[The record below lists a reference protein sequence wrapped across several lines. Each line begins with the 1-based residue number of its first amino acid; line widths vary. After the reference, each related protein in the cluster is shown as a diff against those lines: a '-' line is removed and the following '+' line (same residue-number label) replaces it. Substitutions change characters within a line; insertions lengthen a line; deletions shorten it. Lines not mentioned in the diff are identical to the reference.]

1 MTKQGQ
7 EVLLFRIPNNTN
19 DYIEVTNYGCAI
31 RGIYVHNNDGVLEN
45 VAWGGKALAEY
56 ENGNPGTIFAGE
68 LGKALA
74 HKVWD
79 VVDEGE
85 NYVFMA
91 SQCQAGEGGCS
102 SAVKV
107 GCHIMW
113 VNLNRLVIDLFVTPE
128 DGTQLPLSTQLLV
141 DAGKYQSLKVRSF
154 CPQVLEQGGMLR
166 PVNETAYADMCFTGA
181 AGIKDTFIST
191 SEEIKPMAE
200 LADEGEG
207 MYLSAYTT
215 LSALRVEEDK
225 DCGALRLVQGASSPV
240 ALGGGVSFTARAIYG
255 VDYLRPQPASEE
267 EVDIN
272 PMSVFFAGE

>member
-1 MTKQGQ
+1 M
-7 EVLLFRIPNNTN
+7 LLFRIPNNTN
-19 DYIEVTNYGCAI
+19 DYIEVTNYGCSV

-45 VAWGGKALAEY
+45 VVWGGKSLAEY
-56 ENGNPGTIFAGE
+56 QNANPGTIFAGE
-68 LGKALA
+68 LGRTLA

-79 VVDEGE
+79 VVDVGE

-91 SQCQAGEGGCS
+91 SQCPAGECGCS

-128 DGTQLPLSTQLLV
+128 KGTELPLSTQLLV
-141 DAGKYQSLKVRSF
+141 DTEKYKALQVRSF
-154 CPQVLEQGGMLR
+154 CPQVMEQGGTLR
-166 PVNETAYADMCFTGA
+166 PVSETPYADLRFTRAG
-181 AGIKDTFIST
+181 GIKDTFIST
-191 SEEIKPMAE
+191 SEDIKPMAE
-200 LADEGEG
+200 LADEGKG

-225 DCGALRLVQGASSPV
+225 DRGALRLVQGACKPV
-240 ALGGGVSFTARAIYG
+240 SLGGGVSFTARAIYG
-255 VDYLRPQPASEE
+255 VDYLRPQPAAEE

-272 PMSVFFAGE
+272 PMSVFFTGV